1 MLLQMPFLFAF
12 YSVLANAIE
21 LRHANWLWVRDLSSP
36 DPYHVLPIIIV
47 ITMFFSQR
55 NMPQGG
61 MDPAQQK
68 MMNLMGP
75 MMFGVFSWS
84 TPAGLSVYWA
94 ISTFLGYIQ
103 QIFINRSELG
113 RQVRKSQE
121 RRASRKK

>member
-1 MLLQMPFLFAF
+1 
-12 YSVLANAIE
+12 
-21 LRHANWLWVRDLSSP
+21 
-36 DPYHVLPIIIV
+36 
-47 ITMFFSQR
+47 
-55 NMPQGG
+55 
-61 MDPAQQK
+61 
-68 MMNLMGP
+68 MGP

-94 ISTFLGYIQ
+94 ISTLLGYIQ